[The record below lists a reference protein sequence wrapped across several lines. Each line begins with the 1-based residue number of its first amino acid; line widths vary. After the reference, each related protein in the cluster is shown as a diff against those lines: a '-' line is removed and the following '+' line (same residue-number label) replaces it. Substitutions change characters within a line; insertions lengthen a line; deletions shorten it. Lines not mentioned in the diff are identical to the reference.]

1 MSYWSFVRALILCVA
16 LLALLTP
23 ACGQKDGL
31 RSEITNAID
40 KMSGVD
46 HFRSTVN
53 RIAITD
59 SYVQSQSVAA
69 EYSGWCSYH
78 MYEITVENR
87 AGNVTTGPFGK
98 NWYLEPGAS
107 TEWQEYILISG
118 NGYWRSSTQPK
129 WCPSFVDCVANA
141 GSLNSVFHLYS
152 FLGSVEEL
160 PAENIGNV
168 SCRHYKGDVDY
179 DSYIDN
185 QIEKTKKLYETPII
199 LTEGEGNISLID
211 WMEMTR
217 QNEAVAE
224 FWIDGEGYI
233 RQLKTEKRSLAG
245 PTGGQD
251 EWTAEITVIRY
262 SDFNQPITIEPPLA
276 PPSTFPTPTPTP
288 TVQPTPTPTPTPTLM
303 PTPPVTPAPTPTPTP
318 SPP

>member
-1 MSYWSFVRALILCVA
+1 MSQRNFVKVCIFIAI

-53 RIAITD
+53 KITVTNG
-59 SYVQSQSVAA
+59 YIQSQSVTE
-69 EYSGWCSYH
+69 EYSGRCTSH
-78 MYEITVENR
+78 CYEITVENR

-118 NGYWRSSTQPK
+118 NGYWRSSTQPQ
-129 WCPSFVDCVANA
+129 WCLSSVDCVVNS
-141 GSLNSVFHLYS
+141 GPLNSEFHLYS
-152 FLGSVEEL
+152 FLGSIEEL

-199 LTEGEGNISLID
+199 LTEGGGNISLID
-211 WMEMTR
+211 WMEMMR

-233 RQLKTEKRSLAG
+233 RQLKTEKRSLVE
-245 PTGGQD
+245 PTGSKD
-251 EWTAEITVIRY
+251 EWTEVTVIRY
-262 SDFNQPITIEPPLA
+262 SDFNQPITIEPPPS
-276 PPSTFPTPTPTP
+276 PPSTS
-288 TVQPTPTPTPTPTLM
+288 PTL
-303 PTPPVTPAPTPTPTP
+303 TPTP

>member
-1 MSYWSFVRALILCVA
+1 MSYWNFVKALIIFVA
-16 LLALLTP
+16 LLVLLTP

-59 SYVQSQSVAA
+59 SYVQSQSVTA
-69 EYSGWCSYH
+69 EYSGMCSYH

-107 TEWQEYILISG
+107 TEWQESILING
-118 NGYWRSSTQPK
+118 KGYWRSSTQPE
-129 WCPSFVDCVANA
+129 WRLSLVDCVENS
-141 GSLNSVFHLYS
+141 GPLLNSEFYLYT
-152 FLGSVEEL
+152 FLGSIKEL
-160 PAENIGNV
+160 PAEDIGNV
-168 SCRHYKGDVDY
+168 SCKRYKVDVDY

-185 QIEKTKKLYETPII
+185 KIEKTKKLYETPII
-199 LTEGEGNISLID
+199 LTQYGGNISFID

-224 FWIDGEGYI
+224 FWIDEEGYI
-233 RQLKTEKRSLAG
+233 RQLKSEKRSLVD
-245 PTGGQD
+245 PIVSKD
-251 EWTAEITVIRY
+251 EWTEVTVIRY
-262 SDFNQPITIEPPLA
+262 SDFNQPITIEPPPV
-276 PPSTFPTPTPTP
+276 PPSSF
-288 TVQPTPTPTPTPTLM
+288 
-303 PTPPVTPAPTPTPTP
+303 PTPTPTP

>member
-1 MSYWSFVRALILCVA
+1 LKQRLEMLWYNDTMSCWSFVKALILFVA

-31 RSEITNAID
+31 RSEISNAID

-53 RIAITD
+53 KITVIND
-59 SYVQSQSVAA
+59 YVQSQSVTM
-69 EYSGWCSYH
+69 EYSGSCSYH
-78 MYEITVENR
+78 WYEITVENR
-87 AGNVTTGPFGK
+87 AGNGTTEPFGK

-107 TEWQEYILISG
+107 TEWQESILING
-118 NGYWRSSTQPK
+118 NGYWRSSTQPQ
-129 WCPSFVDCVANA
+129 WLVSLVECGVNSGA
-141 GSLNSVFHLYS
+141 LNSEFYLYT
-152 FLGSVEEL
+152 FLGSIEEL

-168 SCRHYKGDVDY
+168 SCKHYKGDVDY

-185 QIEKTKKLYETPII
+185 KIEKTKKLYETPII
-199 LTEGEGNISLID
+199 LTQYGGNISISFID

-224 FWIDGEGYI
+224 FWIDEEGYI
-233 RQLKTEKRSLAG
+233 RQLKSEKRSLVD
-245 PTGGQD
+245 PIVSKD
-251 EWTAEITVIRY
+251 EWTEVTVIRY
-262 SDFNQPITIEPPLA
+262 SDFNQPITIEPPPAL
-276 PPSTFPTPTPTP
+276 PSTFPTPTPTP
-288 TVQPTPTPTPTPTLM
+288 
-303 PTPPVTPAPTPTPTP
+303 

>member
-1 MSYWSFVRALILCVA
+1 MSQRNFVKVCIFIAI

-53 RIAITD
+53 KITVTNG
-59 SYVQSQSVAA
+59 YVQSLSATV
-69 EYSGWCSYH
+69 EYSGRCSNH
-78 MYEITVENR
+78 WYEITVENR

-107 TEWQEYILISG
+107 TEWQESILING
-118 NGYWRSSTQPK
+118 NGYWRSSTQPQ
-129 WCPSFVDCVANA
+129 WRLSSVDCVV
-141 GSLNSVFHLYS
+141 NSGPLDSEFHLYS
-152 FLGSVEEL
+152 FLGSIEEL

-168 SCRHYKGDVDY
+168 SCKRYKVDVDY
-179 DSYIDN
+179 DSYVDN
-185 QIEKTKKLYETPII
+185 QIEKTKKLHETPII
-199 LTEGEGNISLID
+199 LTEGGGNISLID

-224 FWIDGEGYI
+224 FWIDEEGYI
-233 RQLKTEKRSLAG
+233 RQLKSEKRSLAE
-245 PTGGQD
+245 PTGSKD
-251 EWTAEITVIRY
+251 EWTEVTVIRY
-262 SDFNQPITIEPPLA
+262 SDFNQPITIEPPPA
-276 PPSTFPTPTPTP
+276 PPSTS
-288 TVQPTPTPTPTPTLM
+288 
-303 PTPPVTPAPTPTPTP
+303 PTPTPTP
-318 SPP
+318 SPH